1 MDIVTLLA
9 LVLFAAMIVA
19 WLVLPSAG
27 ATGVTAE
34 DAGAMALPVS
44 QPNA

>member
-9 LVLFAAMIVA
+9 LVLFAAMVVA
-19 WLVLPSAG
+19 WLVLPSTTTTAVSAKEAE
-27 ATGVTAE
+27 ATGS
-34 DAGAMALPVS
+34 PVA